1 MKINYIEPG
10 NENNYFW
17 FIKILIK
24 IVLYRLPFVYQIWQ
38 KIGIFR
44 HGKMDNVDYAIEKFF
59 MHIRDLNI
67 DIKNIKGKTI
77 LELGPGD
84 SAASALIA
92 CSLGAKCILID
103 ANNFISNKI
112 DFYYQLEKRLT
123 EMNYNPP
130 KVNGIKNIH
139 EILKLCNSDYHI
151 EGKTSIKLIKSKSID
166 LIFSTAVLEHL
177 KLDEFEIIIKEMR
190 RILKDDGFTS
200 HEIDLKDHLN
210 KSLNNLRFSSWI
222 WESNLFSNSGFYTN
236 RLRYSQIIKIFET
249 SGFNVQILK
258 QKKWNKYPINIKLIN
273 KEFRN
278 ELNEELLISS
288 FNLITN

>member
-10 NENNYFW
+10 NKNNYFW

-24 IVLYRLPFVYQIWQ
+24 IILYRLPFVYQIWQ

-44 HGKMDNVDYAIEKFF
+44 HGKMDNIDYAIEKFF

-112 DFYYQLEKRLT
+112 DFYYQLEKRLL

-130 KVNGIKNIH
+130 KINGIKNIH
-139 EILKLCNSDYHI
+139 EILKLCKSDYYI
-151 EGKTSIKLIKSKSID
+151 EGEKSIKLIKSNSID

-190 RILKDDGFTS
+190 RILKNDGFTS
-200 HEIDLKDHLN
+200 HEVDLKDHLN
-210 KSLNNLRFSSWI
+210 KSLNNLRFSSRI

-249 SGFNVQILK
+249 SGFNVQILR
-258 QKKWNKYPINIKLIN
+258 QKKWNRYPINIKLIN

>member
-10 NENNYFW
+10 NKNNYFW

-24 IVLYRLPFVYQIWQ
+24 IILYRLPFVYQIWQ

-44 HGKMDNVDYAIEKFF
+44 HGKMDNIDYAIEKFF

-112 DFYYQLEKRLT
+112 DFYYQLEKRLL

-130 KVNGIKNIH
+130 KINGIKNIH
-139 EILKLCNSDYHI
+139 EILKLCKSDYYI
-151 EGKTSIKLIKSKSID
+151 EGEKSIKLIKSNSID

-190 RILKDDGFTS
+190 RILKNDGFTS
-200 HEIDLKDHLN
+200 HEVDLKDHLN
-210 KSLNNLRFSSWI
+210 KSLNNQRFSSRI

-249 SGFNVQILK
+249 SGFNVRILR
-258 QKKWNKYPINIKLIN
+258 QKKWNRYPINIKLIN

>member
-10 NENNYFW
+10 NKNNYFW

-24 IVLYRLPFVYQIWQ
+24 IILYRLPFVYQIWQ

-44 HGKMDNVDYAIEKFF
+44 HGKMDNIDYAIEKFF
-59 MHIRDLNI
+59 MHISDLNI

-112 DFYYQLEKRLT
+112 DFYYQLEKRLL

-130 KVNGIKNIH
+130 KINGIKNIH
-139 EILKLCNSDYHI
+139 EILKLCKSDYYI
-151 EGKTSIKLIKSKSID
+151 EGKKSIKLIKSNSID

-190 RILKDDGFTS
+190 RILKNDGFTS
-200 HEIDLKDHLN
+200 HEVDLKDHLN
-210 KSLNNLRFSSWI
+210 KSLNNLRFSSRI

-236 RLRYSQIIKIFET
+236 RLRYSQIIKIFEK
-249 SGFNVQILK
+249 SGFNVQIIK

-278 ELNEELLISS
+278 ELDEELLISS